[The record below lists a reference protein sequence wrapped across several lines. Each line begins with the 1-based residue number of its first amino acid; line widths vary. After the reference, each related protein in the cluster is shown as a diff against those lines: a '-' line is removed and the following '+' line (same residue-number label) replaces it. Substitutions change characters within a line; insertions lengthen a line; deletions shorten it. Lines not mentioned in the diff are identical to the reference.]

1 MDEASSKFVDR
12 LVQEKLLEE
21 KLSRVHHAPV
31 GGIELEAPDLFDEIV
46 PAFGNELPE
55 IVEMAEGFRF
65 PSPARCDHP
74 ENRECQVLVHRAP
87 QAIGS
92 VVLLHG
98 LFEDSRGIYDFLIRG
113 LLKLGLNVHQ
123 STLPFHYDR
132 RPSASLFSGEY
143 FWSANYRRTRRGFEQ
158 AVRELD
164 ALERIVKDREGVAP
178 LVCGFSM
185 GGCVSMLLASMRD
198 DLAGVMAINPPAR
211 LSGIVWDSPLCAT
224 IKDDYRTAGYSM
236 ERLEPAFRAFEPY
249 SRQIVSLPA
258 QRIRLV
264 HGIYDQVTSID
275 QYESL
280 ALAWKLEGTLAYKA
294 GHLNTLRMP
303 RLAGD
308 IANFF
313 QTVAMATT
321 ETPRT

>member
-21 KLSRVHHAPV
+21 KLSRVHHAPE
-31 GGIELEAPDLFDEIV
+31 GGIALDAPDLFDATT
-46 PAFGNELPE
+46 PSFSSHLPE
-55 IVEMAEGFRF
+55 IVETVDGFRF
-65 PSPARCDHP
+65 FSPAP
-74 ENRECQVLVHRAP
+74 SEFTSNRECPVIVHRAP

-92 VVLLHG
+92 IVLLHG

-113 LLKLGLNVHQ
+113 LTRLGLNVYQ

-132 RPSASLFSGEY
+132 QPETSLFSGEF
-143 FWSANYRRTRRGFEQ
+143 FWSANYRRTRKGFEQ

-164 ALERIVKDREGVAP
+164 ALERIVHSREGMAP

-185 GGCVSMLLASMRD
+185 GGCVSMLLASMRS

-224 IKDDYRTAGYSM
+224 IKADFRAAGYSM
-236 ERLEPAFRAFEPY
+236 EQLEPAFVAFEPY
-249 SRQIVSLPA
+249 SRQNVSLPVE
-258 QRIRLV
+258 RIRLV
-264 HGIYDQVTSID
+264 YGIYDQVTSND

-280 ALAWKLEGTLAYKA
+280 ARAWKLQGTLAYKA

-313 QTVAMATT
+313 QTVATSTT
-321 ETPRT
+321 ETART

>member
-12 LVQEKLLEE
+12 LVQEKLLED

-31 GGIELEAPDLFDEIV
+31 GGIELDEPDLFDATAPV
-46 PAFGNELPE
+46 FGNDLPE
-55 IVEMAEGFRF
+55 IVETAGGFRF
-65 PSPARCDHP
+65 PSPLPCDHP
-74 ENRECQVLVHRAP
+74 ENRECQVLVHRSP
-87 QAIGS
+87 NGHGS
-92 VVLLHG
+92 IVLLHG
-98 LFEDSRGIYDFLIRG
+98 LFEDSRGIYDFLVRG
-113 LLKLGLNVHQ
+113 LLKLGLNVYQ

-132 RPSASLFSGEY
+132 QPASSLFSGEY

-164 ALERIVKDREGVAP
+164 LLERILHEREGAAP

-185 GGCVSMLLASMRD
+185 GGCVSMLLASMRH

-224 IKDDYRTAGYSM
+224 IKADYRAAGYSM

-249 SRQIVSLPA
+249 SRQHVSLS
-258 QRIRLV
+258 RNRVKLV
-264 HGIYDQVTSID
+264 YGVYDQVTSND
-275 QYESL
+275 QYEDL
-280 ALAWKLEGTLAYKA
+280 VRAWNLDGSLAYKA

-313 QTVAMATT
+313 QTVAAPTP